1 MSKIIGM
8 VKKQPSSQLESEP
21 EKDSTPVKS
30 KAKLQKKVSAI
41 EDILSVPE
49 EVVKT
54 KSKTKTRSKASTAN
68 KKVVETEDEDKS
80 QVSIVEEVLE
90 KVAVLGE
97 VVKDEAT
104 SDPPSKSKPILLTP
118 EQIKAR
124 DKTRLLTIYQ
134 AIGRIQVRIKLY
146 EGEATILFGDREFS
160 LFSAGFKKASR
171 FTSLERVIAEQGS
184 DLEIIVYPTIDNNQN
199 LVVTSF
205 SYLNTVNTKNDRI
218 YQDLRPNYFRL
229 SGLWKTIDGQ
239 TCIQVHSNTLINP
252 CIRSRLKQPLNV
264 PVQWNDCP
272 IQEESKKNIYVSI
285 EAEFNFE
292 SCQFDYVRTL
302 INPTKSPPPFPKYY
316 SYVAPN

>member
-30 KAKLQKKVSAI
+30 KAKSQKKVSAI

-54 KSKTKTRSKASTAN
+54 QSKTKARSKASTAN
-68 KKVVETEDEDKS
+68 KKAIETEDEDKS
-80 QVSIVEEVLE
+80 QVSIVEEALE
-90 KVAVLGE
+90 KVAVLDE

-104 SDPPSKSKPILLTP
+104 SDPPSKPKPILLTP

-171 FTSLERVIAEQGS
+171 FTSLERVTTEQGS
-184 DLEIIVYPTIDNNQN
+184 DLEIIVYPIIDNNQN
-199 LVVTSF
+199 LIVTSF

-239 TCIQVHSNTLINP
+239 TCIQ
-252 CIRSRLKQPLNV
+252 
-264 PVQWNDCP
+264 
-272 IQEESKKNIYVSI
+272 
-285 EAEFNFE
+285 AG
-292 SCQFDYVRTL
+292 
-302 INPTKSPPPFPKYY
+302 
-316 SYVAPN
+316 

>member
-21 EKDSTPVKS
+21 EKDLTPVKS
-30 KAKLQKKVSAI
+30 KAKSQKKISAI
-41 EDILSVPE
+41 EDILSVSE

-54 KSKTKTRSKASTAN
+54 KSKTKTRSKASTVN
-68 KKVVETEDEDKS
+68 KKAVETEDEDKS
-80 QVSIVEEVLE
+80 QVSIVEEALD

-104 SDPPSKSKPILLTP
+104 SDPPSKPKPILLTP

-184 DLEIIVYPTIDNNQN
+184 DLEIIVYPIIDNNQN
-199 LVVTSF
+199 LAVTSF

-272 IQEESKKNIYVSI
+272 IQEEPKKNIYVSI

-292 SCQFDYVRTL
+292 SCKFDYVRTL
-302 INPTKSPPPFPKYY
+302 INPTKSHPPFPKYH

>member
-8 VKKQPSSQLESEP
+8 VKKQLTSQLESEP

-30 KAKLQKKVSAI
+30 KAKSQKKVSAI

-68 KKVVETEDEDKS
+68 KKAVETEDEDKS

-104 SDPPSKSKPILLTP
+104 SDPPSKPKPILLTP

-134 AIGRIQVRIKLY
+134 AIGRIQVCVKLH
-146 EGEATILFGDREFS
+146 EGEVTILFGDREFS

-184 DLEIIVYPTIDNNQN
+184 DLEIIVYPIIDSNQN

-272 IQEESKKNIYVSI
+272 IQEEPKKNIYVSI

-292 SCQFDYVRTL
+292 SCKFDYVRTL

>member
-8 VKKQPSSQLESEP
+8 VKKQPSSQLGSEP

-30 KAKLQKKVSAI
+30 KAKSQKKVSAV

-54 KSKTKTRSKASTAN
+54 KSKTKARSKASTAN
-68 KKVVETEDEDKS
+68 KKAVETEDEDKS
-80 QVSIVEEVLE
+80 RVSIVEEALE

-104 SDPPSKSKPILLTP
+104 SDPPSKPKPILLTP

-146 EGEATILFGDREFS
+146 EGEATILFGNREFP
-160 LFSAGFKKASR
+160 LISAGFKKASR

-184 DLEIIVYPTIDNNQN
+184 DLEIIVYPIIDNNQN

-205 SYLNTVNTKNDRI
+205 SYLNTINTKNDRI

-272 IQEESKKNIYVSI
+272 IQEEPKKNIYVSI

-292 SCQFDYVRTL
+292 SCKFDYVRTL
-302 INPTKSPPPFPKYY
+302 INPTKSHPPFPKYH

>member
-8 VKKQPSSQLESEP
+8 VKKQLTSQLEFEP

-30 KAKLQKKVSAI
+30 KAKSQKKVSAI

-68 KKVVETEDEDKS
+68 KKAVETEDEDKS

-104 SDPPSKSKPILLTP
+104 SDLPSKPKPILLTP

-124 DKTRLLTIYQ
+124 DKTRLLSIYQ

-184 DLEIIVYPTIDNNQN
+184 DLEIIVYPIIDNNQN
-199 LVVTSF
+199 LVVISF

-239 TCIQVHSNTLINP
+239 TCIQVHSNMLINP

-264 PVQWNDCP
+264 PIQWNDCP
-272 IQEESKKNIYVSI
+272 IQEEPKKNIYVSI

-292 SCQFDYVRTL
+292 SCKFDYVRTL
-302 INPTKSPPPFPKYY
+302 INPTKSHPPFPKYH
-316 SYVAPN
+316 SYIAPN